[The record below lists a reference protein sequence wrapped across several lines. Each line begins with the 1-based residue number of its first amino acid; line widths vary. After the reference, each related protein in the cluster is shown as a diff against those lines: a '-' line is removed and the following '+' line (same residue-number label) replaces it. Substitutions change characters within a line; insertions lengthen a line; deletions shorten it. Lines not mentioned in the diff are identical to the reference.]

1 MPFMPPQLWQEVRS
15 TGESSRQSKVDQQP
29 IRTFIFERLRVLF
42 SFWSDIRCKQKLHN
56 FGFSHLEIS
65 FSAPSN
71 ARQTEILHEIHKVKS
86 WHQGVDLREEL
97 RVLKNIRSSI
107 QVRYFP
113 IIFQSSMLILWV
125 FGKKTPMFFILW
137 RIPIAYSIG

>member
-42 SFWSDIRCKQKLHN
+42 SFQCKQKLHN

-71 ARQTEILHEIHKVKS
+71 ARQTEILHEIHKIPS

-97 RVLKNIRSSI
+97 RVPKNIRSSI

-113 IIFQSSMLILWV
+113 IIFQSSV
-125 FGKKTPMFFILW
+125 FGKKDGFHYMTDTDWILRLVKVAW
-137 RIPIAYSIG
+137 LGDRVP